1 MYTITIT
8 RPDGQSI
15 HRNYSTE
22 YFEEVSPEDI
32 GFNLLDQFN
41 QLTEEQDK
49 F

>member
-8 RPDGQSI
+8 RPDGQELY
-15 HRNYSTE
+15 RTYSKE

-32 GFNLLDQFN
+32 GFNLLDLFN
-41 QLTEEQDK
+41 QLTNEDEK